1 MEKQPDEKHGLFE
14 DDGLD
19 DAIANVDDTGMVRT
33 QQQIVEGQEL
43 EELAPEAGPDEPEEP
58 LP

>member
-19 DAIANVDDTGMVRT
+19 EAIGNVDDTGIVKT

-43 EELAPEAGPDEPEEP
+43 EELVPGEAEEESP
-58 LP
+58 